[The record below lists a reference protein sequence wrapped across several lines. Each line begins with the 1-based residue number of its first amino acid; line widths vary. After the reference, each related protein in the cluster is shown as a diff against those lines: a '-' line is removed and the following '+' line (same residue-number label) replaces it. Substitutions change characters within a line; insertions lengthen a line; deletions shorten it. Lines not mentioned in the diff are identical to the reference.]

1 MCFMNTEIGKTLDYY
16 KIVKLKRIYDSRLIV
31 LLHLKT
37 IKKDLYIT
45 ITEEFFYVKVVL
57 RLKIV

>member
-1 MCFMNTEIGKTLDYY
+1 MNTEIGKTLDYY